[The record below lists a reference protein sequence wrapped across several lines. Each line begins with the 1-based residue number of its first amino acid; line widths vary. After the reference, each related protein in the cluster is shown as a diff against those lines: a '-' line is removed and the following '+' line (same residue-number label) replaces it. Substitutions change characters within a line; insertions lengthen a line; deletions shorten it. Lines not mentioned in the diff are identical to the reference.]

1 MQTNYLLNTFS
12 DSLFPE
18 SSPICTLVLPTNLP
32 HISVF
37 VHHILLFHRWILSF
51 LTTPSSLSLV
61 IHHSTLCRFLHSI
74 NDPSTASG
82 TCSLIPC
89 RRKEPFHAADLL
101 LVWTSYSCWDL
112 L

>member
-1 MQTNYLLNTFS
+1 MI
-12 DSLFPE
+12 LFPE
-18 SSPICTLVLPTNLP
+18 FSSSAHPRSCYVPTSPI
-32 HISVF
+32 F
-37 VHHILLFHRWILSF
+37 LFLSITFSFYIAGSFPF

-82 TCSLIPC
+82 TCSSIPC